1 MKHLFLITISA
12 VIFVAISALEIEHDQ
27 FIDRARDIES
37 RKLVSLNGPESVQ
50 FVTHILEFKL
60 MWYCSDNF

>member
-12 VIFVAISALEIEHDQ
+12 VIFVAITALEIEHDQ

-37 RKLVSLNGPESVQ
+37 RKLVSFNGPD
-50 FVTHILEFKL
+50 HILEFKL
-60 MWYCSDNF
+60 TWYCSDNF

>member
-27 FIDRARDIES
+27 FIDRAKDIES

-60 MWYCSDNF
+60 TWYCSDNF